1 MFEHVDEIDWNAL
14 GFHIYGSHEKIPQE
28 IRNLLSPDEAVREEA
43 LDFLLGGG
51 QDFGSIYETT
61 PVIVPFILEVLAKEG
76 APGKAALLRQLVGQ
90 GHQIATSGHLPIYEM
105 DLYLRTYRAIISKLD
120 LYFALLTNDVGEA
133 QMAAVELLGTLSG
146 DAQRVIPALVE
157 QFNVQPDED
166 LQVAI
171 LSAIKSL
178 LAGLDWKRYDLKPQY
193 ASFLY
198 DIAENHASNK
208 VRITAARAAVETIH
222 PYDKV
227 SKRNLPD
234 EVMNLLIQEFINH
247 VALVSWRKEFPLIY
261 QEEIVQDLARLNPAP
276 LLELIATPGLTP
288 EQALLL
294 ARGLLANSFISYGKR
309 QQEHWL
315 KKPLYDKLEEGDYF
329 VAENYAMAPE
339 PVFKT
344 KKNILQAIVNAEAV
358 WARPTNLFSFF
369 YGLPDN
375 REQLREWVSFN
386 CRVIL
391 AH

>member
-1 MFEHVDEIDWNAL
+1 MFEHVDEIDWKAL
-14 GFHIYGSHEKIPQE
+14 GFHIYGAHEKIPQE
-28 IRNLLSPDEAVREEA
+28 IRNLLSTDEAVRGEA

-61 PVIVPFILEVLAKEG
+61 PVIIPFILEVLAQEG
-76 APGKAALLRQLVGQ
+76 APGKAALLRQLAGQ
-90 GHQIATSGHLPIYEM
+90 GYQIATSGHLPVHEM
-105 DLYLRTYRAIISKLD
+105 DLYLRTYRALISKLD
-120 LYFALLTNDVGEA
+120 LYYDLLTNDLGEV
-133 QMAAVELLGTLSG
+133 QMAAVELLGTLAG
-146 DAQRVIPALVE
+146 DAQQVIPALVE
-157 QFNVQPDED
+157 QFNAQPDED

-178 LAGLDWKRYDLKPQY
+178 LARLDWKRYDLKTQY
-193 ASFLY
+193 ASFMY
-198 DIAENHASNK
+198 DVTEHHASNK

-222 PYDKV
+222 PYDEV

-234 EVMNLLIQEFINH
+234 EVMKLLVQEFLNP
-247 VALVSWRKEFPLIY
+247 VAVESWRKESPLIY

-288 EQALLL
+288 EQAFLL
-294 ARGLLANSFISYGKR
+294 ARGLLANAFIFYEEQ

-315 KKPLYDKLEEGDYF
+315 KQPLFDKRNEGDYF
-329 VAENYAMAPE
+329 VAENYAMAPY

-358 WARPTNLFSFF
+358 WTRPTNLFSFF

-375 REQLREWVSFN
+375 REQLREWVSS
-386 CRVIL
+386 IEE
-391 AH
+391 